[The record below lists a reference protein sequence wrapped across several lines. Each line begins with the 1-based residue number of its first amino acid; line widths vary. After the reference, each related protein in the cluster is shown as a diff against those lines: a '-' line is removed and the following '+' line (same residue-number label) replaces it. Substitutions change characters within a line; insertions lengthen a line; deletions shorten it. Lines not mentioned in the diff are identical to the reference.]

1 MCHLTIFVINYF
13 KIQKM
18 EKFTTQEEIN
28 EFNKLREKKKKR
40 PMIIIRNIAI
50 GIFAFTILLIIII
63 PEPTPEEIARQ
74 ELLKV
79 EEVKQEEFVRLRE
92 LGLTEEKIKDSL
104 RSRQVSELF
113 SAWSGD
119 HIKLKAKIQEGL
131 NDPESYESISTK
143 YWDMD
148 SIIVI
153 KTIFT
158 AKNQYG
164 GVEKF
169 IIRAESDIN
178 GNIIK
183 LN

>member
-1 MCHLTIFVINYF
+1 
-13 KIQKM
+13 M

-40 PMIIIRNIAI
+40 PMIIRNIAI

-79 EEVKQEEFVRLRE
+79 EEVKQEEFVRLKE

-104 RSRQVSELF
+104 RSRQVSSLF
-113 SAWSGD
+113 HPWDGS
-119 HIKLKAKIQEGL
+119 HIKLEAKIKESL
-131 NDPESYESISTK
+131 NDPESYENIETK

-148 SIIVI
+148 SVIVV
-153 KTIFT
+153 KTVFT
-158 AKNQYG
+158 AKNEYG
-164 GVEKF
+164 GVEKY

-183 LN
+183 MN

>member
-1 MCHLTIFVINYF
+1 
-13 KIQKM
+13 M

-79 EEVKQEEFVRLRE
+79 EEVKQEEFVRLKE

-104 RSRQVSELF
+104 RSRQVSSLF
-113 SAWSGD
+113 HPWDGS
-119 HIKLKAKIQEGL
+119 HIKLEAKIKESL
-131 NDPESYESISTK
+131 NDPESYENIETK

-148 SIIVI
+148 SVIVV
-153 KTIFT
+153 KTVFT
-158 AKNQYG
+158 AKNEYG
-164 GVEKF
+164 GVEKY

-183 LN
+183 MN